1 MCVHLPSGPTCVC
14 KDGYTLSTDKKN
26 CVDGTNK
33 FYDCIS
39 IHYKDFNC
47 FKLFDGIY
55 LIFSWDSDFHHI
67 CWEKEIFF

>member
-26 CVDGTNK
+26 CVDGTDQI
-33 FYDCIS
+33 DCIS
-39 IHYKDFNC
+39 IHYKDFNY

-55 LIFSWDSDFHHI
+55 LTYTLGIPIFTILVFII
-67 CWEKEIFF
+67 C